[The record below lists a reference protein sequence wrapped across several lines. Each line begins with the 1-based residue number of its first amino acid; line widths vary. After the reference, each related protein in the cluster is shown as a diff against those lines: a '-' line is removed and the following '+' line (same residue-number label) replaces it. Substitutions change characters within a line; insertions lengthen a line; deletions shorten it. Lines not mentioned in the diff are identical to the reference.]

1 MKALNGR
8 RGRDPIVTE
17 QKPKYPRLRLNASL
31 SPDGFRIILLMHP
44 THPIRPDLHDRSW
57 WSTMAAHRA
66 GL

>member
-31 SPDGFRIILLMHP
+31 SPDGFRIILPYAP
-44 THPIRPDLHDRSW
+44 T
-57 WSTMAAHRA
+57 STIDPGEALWPRTEQD
-66 GL
+66 

>member
-1 MKALNGR
+1 MKVLNGR

-57 WSTMAAHRA
+57 
-66 GL
+66 